1 MFLFFSSIWAL
12 SVLIPVLIH
21 SCSNKFQFV
30 YLTITSHLALACWK
44 SRKFLISEGKKKIL
58 KNSQLKLTPT
68 QTFWKISESINW
80 CGLCFCDFQFISIWH
95 ILRNFQG
102 SAALGNPAVAFLLEE
117 RGNFCKF
124 MILYKL
130 HIFCILATFQYFY
143 EKITFDDKVIEI

>member
-80 CGLCFCDFQFISIWH
+80 CGLCCVFVTFNFY
-95 ILRNFQG
+95 FQG
-102 SAALGNPAVAFLLEE
+102 SASLGVAVAILLLAPKNFL
-117 RGNFCKF
+117 KF
-124 MILYKL
+124 IILYKF
-130 HIFCILATFQYFY
+130 HIFCILAALHYFDV
-143 EKITFDDKVIEI
+143 KITFDDKVM